1 MAKKTPRPV
10 PEVCESAED
19 HPKHLWKPSWA
30 TNWPEG
36 AMYHCRGRDNAE
48 VYEGWKAT
56 CRAIKRANKTGPR
69 KKVTRRL
76 SWRA

>member
-1 MAKKTPRPV
+1 MAKKTPRPH
-10 PEVCESAED
+10 PAVCESAED
-19 HPKHLWKPSWA
+19 HGKHLW
-30 TNWPEG
+30 WPESWEPSAEG
-36 AMYHCRGRDNAE
+36 LMFHCRGRDNAE
-48 VYEGWKAT
+48 VHEGWKAT